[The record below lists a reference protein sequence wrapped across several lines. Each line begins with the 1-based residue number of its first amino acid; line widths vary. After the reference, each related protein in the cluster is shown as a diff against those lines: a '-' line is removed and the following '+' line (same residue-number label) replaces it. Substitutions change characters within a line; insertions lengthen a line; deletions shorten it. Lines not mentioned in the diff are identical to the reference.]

1 LLSLDDIQSA
11 ISLTESVSDVA
22 LMLATA
28 SEKVT
33 MTASSTSRRLLS
45 TLIATAFSVTL
56 ATSAFAA
63 DQITLRIGDQ
73 KGGNRSLLEAAGLTK
88 DLPYKIQWSEF
99 PAAAPILEAINA
111 GALDVGH
118 TGDLAFLTVFANG
131 SPIKAIGGVRANADT
146 QAILVRNDSPIKTAA
161 DLKGKRLAGTRG
173 GWGQFLI
180 DATLE
185 KAGYKIS
192 DATFAP
198 LGPVDAKIALVAGS
212 IDGWAVW
219 EPYVSYAV
227 LKDNARVVADGAGLT
242 PTLTFIIASDQ
253 AIATKREAIADF
265 LRRLDKARNWSR
277 EHIEDYAKNTAEL
290 TKLPEDVL
298 VRAYKAQDT
307 RPIAIDDG
315 VVKEFQEASD
325 RATRYGILSKQVDVN
340 KAVDRSFTQAAP
352 ASN

>member
-1 LLSLDDIQSA
+1 MTAIRKSTHHSLSRR
-11 ISLTESVSDVA
+11 SLVVA
-22 LMLATA
+22 LLAA
-28 SEKVT
+28 AVLPLGN
-33 MTASSTSRRLLS
+33 R
-45 TLIATAFSVTL
+45 IAQ
-56 ATSAFAA
+56 AA
-63 DQITLRIGDQ
+63 DQIVLRVGDQ
-73 KGGNRSLLEAAGLTK
+73 KGGNRSLLEISGLTH
-88 DLPYKIQWSEF
+88 DLSYKIEWSEF
-99 PAAAPILEAINA
+99 PAAAPILESLNA
-111 GALDVGH
+111 GALDVGY
-118 TGDLAFLTVFANG
+118 TGDLAFLSVYANG

-185 KAGYKIS
+185 KAGYKIT

-277 EHIEDYAKNTAEL
+277 EHI
-290 TKLPEDVL
+290 
-298 VRAYKAQDT
+298 
-307 RPIAIDDG
+307 
-315 VVKEFQEASD
+315 
-325 RATRYGILSKQVDVN
+325 
-340 KAVDRSFTQAAP
+340 
-352 ASN
+352 